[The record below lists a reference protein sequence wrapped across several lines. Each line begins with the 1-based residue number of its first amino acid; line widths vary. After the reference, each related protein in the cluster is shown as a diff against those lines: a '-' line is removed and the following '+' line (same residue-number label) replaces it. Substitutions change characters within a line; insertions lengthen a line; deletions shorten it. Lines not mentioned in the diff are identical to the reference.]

1 MSIQVCRPPKPKAK
15 KRVNKPY
22 TRPCPTA
29 SFSPLAGRFRVKA
42 LVTNRVGEGVAFMPF
57 HFAGFWEG
65 ESQRGNYPEGT
76 DPIVLGDS
84 ANAVT
89 TYGYDPVTAMH
100 EGKATLCRIEAA

>member
-1 MSIQVCRPPKPKAK
+1 MFVE
-15 KRVNKPY
+15 VNSADAARLGVRDGGMVWVHGTNNGKV
-22 TRPCPTA
+22 
-29 SFSPLAGRFRVKA
+29 RVKA

-57 HFAGFWEG
+57 HFSGFWEG
-65 ESQRGNYPEGT
+65 ESQRGNYPPGT

-84 ANAVT
+84 ANACT

>member
-1 MSIQVCRPPKPKAK
+1 MFVEVNPADAARLGVRDGGMVWVFGPSEGKA
-15 KRVNKPY
+15 
-22 TRPCPTA
+22 
-29 SFSPLAGRFRVKA
+29 RVKA

-57 HFAGFWEG
+57 HFAGFWSG
-65 ESQRGNYPEGT
+65 ESQRAKYPEGA

-84 ANAVT
+84 ANACT